1 MESEAHGKILL
12 LGGDLVLYPKYYGI
26 VISCSA
32 KILCKLEIL
41 SSSEGA
47 IYINSSRFSINTKYI
62 YSPFSIIGQSN
73 VFITEAIKVSLYI
86 ISLYKEINQKDISLT
101 IIADDE
107 FYISGKTG
115 LGSSAAL
122 TVSIIKC
129 LLRYYQLDNQEL
141 LHFVSQVSHF
151 RAQEK
156 IGSGFDISSAVYGSH
171 LFRRIRS
178 ELLLSLFDNLNCTLE
193 CINQEITA

>member
-12 LGGDLVLYPKYYGI
+12 LGGYLVLYPKYYGI

-107 FYISGKTG
+107 FYI
-115 LGSSAAL
+115 
-122 TVSIIKC
+122 

-141 LHFVSQVSHF
+141 LQFVSQVSHF